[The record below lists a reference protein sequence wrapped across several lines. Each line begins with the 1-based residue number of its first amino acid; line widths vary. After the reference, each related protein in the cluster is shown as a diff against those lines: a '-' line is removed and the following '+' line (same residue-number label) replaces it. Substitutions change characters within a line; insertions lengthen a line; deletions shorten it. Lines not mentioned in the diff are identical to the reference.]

1 MPYRIRRQLINTVVD
16 HENPAM
22 VTRRVMACAHR
33 LMPIAMLGEHA
44 DARPPT
50 IGLTPAEAAALRAQ
64 QAV

>member
-1 MPYRIRRQLINTVVD
+1 
-16 HENPAM
+16 
-22 VTRRVMACAHR
+22 
-33 LMPIAMLGEHA
+33 MPIAMLGEHA